1 MGNYTLKT
9 DADIFVERRLQ
20 ESYTKVNN
28 NKDYREICKKYFKL
42 FEKIQ
47 EELSNKQDLWEQYET
62 KEAEIYEMQLKE
74 AYKTGFKDCM
84 EIFRPKKNDSV

>member
-9 DADIFVERRLQ
+9 DADIFVEKRLQ

-28 NKDYREICKKYFKL
+28 NKDYREICKEYFKL
-42 FEKIQ
+42 FETIQ
-47 EELSNKQDLWEQYET
+47 KELSNKQDLWEQYET
-62 KEAEIYEMQLKE
+62 KEAEIYEMQLKQ

-84 EIFRPKKNDSV
+84 EIFIPKKNDSV